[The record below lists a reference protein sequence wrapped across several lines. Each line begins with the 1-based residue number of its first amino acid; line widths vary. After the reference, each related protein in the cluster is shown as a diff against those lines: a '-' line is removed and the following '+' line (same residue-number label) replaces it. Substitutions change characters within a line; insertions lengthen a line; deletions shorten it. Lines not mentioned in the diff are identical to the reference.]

1 MGGGENAWARHG
13 TQRWI
18 DDGGDAGARS
28 GVGEG
33 GGGVTEWAV
42 QENLPKLVHGCLSFF
57 VGQRRAAK
65 HKSKTHIFRKWKKK
79 TSEGIRCRK
88 ERRKDTLTR
97 TPTNWHLY
105 PRKRV
110 AAPPHIHTLKL
121 VGERERER
129 GGWAGTKG
137 SHTESASG

>member
-1 MGGGENAWARHG
+1 MGKEEPPN
-13 TQRWI
+13 T
-18 DDGGDAGARS
+18 
-28 GVGEG
+28 
-33 GGGVTEWAV
+33 
-42 QENLPKLVHGCLSFF
+42 K
-57 VGQRRAAK
+57 AK
-65 HKSKTHIFRKWKKK
+65 HIFFENGKKK

-129 GGWAGTKG
+129 ERERGGWAGTKG